1 VDPNGLLLIVVVIA
15 AFYLLIVR
23 PARNRQKEQQAT
35 VARVVPGVRVMTT
48 AGLFGTVTAVEDD
61 QMDLEIAPGITVR
74 YVTAAVAKVI
84 PEPEAVPEADAEPGA
99 VTGTPEPADASLP
112 EDDTPGA

>member
-1 VDPNGLLLIVVVIA
+1 MDPNGLLLIMVVIA

-35 VARVVPGVRVMTT
+35 VAQVVPGVRVMTT

-61 QMDLEIAPGITVR
+61 QMDLEIAPGVTVR
-74 YVTAAVAKVI
+74 YVTAAVARVI
-84 PEPEAVPEADAEPGA
+84 PEPDPDPEPEP
-99 VTGTPEPADASLP
+99 GTPEAAAASIP